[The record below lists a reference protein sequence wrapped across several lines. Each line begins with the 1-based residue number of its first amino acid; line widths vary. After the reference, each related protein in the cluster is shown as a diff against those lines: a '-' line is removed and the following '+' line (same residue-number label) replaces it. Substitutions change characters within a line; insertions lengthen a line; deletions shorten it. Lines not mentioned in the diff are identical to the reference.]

1 METITGQI
9 DLLSPYWLWG
19 LPVLLV
25 IFLLIRHYGQYDDQT
40 GLSGSEAF
48 YHLRF
53 MHPLAS
59 RISNKD
65 KSANTGIYSD
75 ILYLI
80 IFSLLT
86 LSLAEPVRIGEKMPP
101 PADERDITFI
111 VDTSVSM
118 VLRDYIYDGERIDRM
133 SLLKGLLDRFV
144 QQLHGERISIIV
156 FGDAAYT
163 LVPLTSD
170 TDLIRKMIARIETTI
185 AGRSSAVGDAIAL
198 GVKTFVGQTANPD
211 ERRQILVLL
220 TDANQPSGVIP
231 AKSAAR
237 LAKQAGLPLYTIA
250 IGAGSYAAEE
260 QRVSGLIYHPADL
273 ELLKTLATTTSAKN
287 YQAGD
292 VTTLEQAIA
301 DIERRE
307 KNKAQKGPQFY
318 HQPLYLWP
326 IFMAMLILTLNQFMR
341 LYRH

>member
-1 METITGQI
+1 METIIGQI

-19 LPVLLV
+19 LPALLV

-48 YHLRF
+48 YRLRF

-59 RISNKD
+59 RITHKG
-65 KSANTGIYSD
+65 KSVNTGIYSG
-75 ILYLI
+75 ILYLV
-80 IFSLLT
+80 IFSLLA
-86 LSLAEPVRIGEKMPP
+86 LALAEPVRIGEKMPQ

-133 SLLKGLLDRFV
+133 SLLKGFLDRFV
-144 QQLHGERISIIV
+144 SQLHGERISIIV

-170 TDLIRKMIARIETTI
+170 TDLIRRMIARIEITI

-198 GVKTFVGQTANPD
+198 GVKTSVGQATDTAN
-211 ERRQILVLL
+211 RRRILVLL
-220 TDANQPSGVIP
+220 TDADQSGGIIP
-231 AKSAAR
+231 AKSAAQ
-237 LAKQAGLPLYTIA
+237 LAKQAGLPLYTVA

-273 ELLKTLATTTSAKN
+273 ELLKTLATTTSAKY

-292 VTTLEQAIA
+292 VTTLGQAIA

-307 KNKAQKGPQFY
+307 RNKTQAEPQFY
-318 HQPLYLWP
+318 RQPLYLWP
-326 IFMAMLILTLNQFMR
+326 VFMAMLILTLNQFMR